1 MSIDTFSLA
10 RERWV
15 PVRELGGERSL
26 VSGCQALEGAERFV
40 LDVSDP
46 LEYAAVVRFLAAV
59 LSACGLGAASEE
71 EYRLR
76 CVGSVRVNWDRASR
90 WLAEH
95 ADDVDIL
102 HPQRPLF
109 QDHALRAL
117 SRVHA
122 LPVRYLDHTAAGALG
137 RPLLGDHRHL
147 YADLPALEPAR
158 AAVLLLTQ
166 QMWAIGGRL
175 RCSDATYG
183 TGSNYASGTAA
194 CGRLLWLPDGTL
206 ADALNWRAVPVSD
219 PCVPNWTYR
228 VRGGPK
234 ERLEPAGELDALT
247 WMSRRVLL
255 IGDGEGRIERAHY
268 AQGWH
273 RAPVAPDTPGGAEI
287 VFTGGGKALPCSA
300 LATPED
306 LVPIVDRWWQAAEGS
321 LPAQIRDVIRQTGC
335 SAPLMRVVGIAT
347 DQKKVLHLRDTRVP
361 ADLLTDERAAGAA
374 ELLNSLRFAMRQ
386 RDVHLG
392 DLAGSFLLTDPNF
405 RAADERERARLAAR
419 AHRFRAPSPGGKA
432 ADRQF
437 LYRFLTACVREKE
450 PDVTSLFITADTPAP
465 SELTPGQMLEKR
477 LHGIRAGVHSRG
489 LLGQMRLWAGAPNT
503 PNQASEVVTRDL
515 PADYRPA
522 AVWTAAL
529 YATHAQMYFS
539 SFGRTPLPRLMRAF
553 GSGKSFGP
561 QHGPTETQMKHLLAT
576 SRPALLLP
584 TLTNLVRYAAAHE
597 MTPSW
602 SALADDL
609 STWNAATRD
618 RWAAMF
624 YTSQPLTELAQI
636 GAHS

>member
-10 RERWV
+10 HGRWV
-15 PVRELGGERSL
+15 PVREPGGERSV

-40 LDVSDP
+40 LDVTDP

-59 LSACGLGAASEE
+59 LSASGLAPTSEE
-71 EYRLR
+71 AYGLR
-76 CVGSVRVNWDRASR
+76 CVGSVSVDWARAAR

-109 QDHALRAL
+109 QDHALRAVP
-117 SRVHA
+117 RVHG

-147 YADLPALEPAR
+147 HADLTALAPAR

-175 RCSDATYG
+175 RCSDAVYG
-183 TGSNYASGTAA
+183 AGSNYASGAAA

-206 ADALNWRAVPVSD
+206 ADALNWRAVPVGDSS
-219 PCVPNWTYR
+219 VPNWTYR

-247 WMSRRVLL
+247 WMPRRVLL
-255 IGDGEGRIERAHY
+255 IGDGEGRVERAHY

-273 RAPVAPDTPGGAEI
+273 RAPVGPDTPGGAEV
-287 VFTGGGKALPCSA
+287 VFTSGGKALPCSA

-306 LVPIVDRWWQAAEGS
+306 LVPVVDRWWQAGEGS
-321 LPAQIRDVIRQTGC
+321 LPARIRAVMRQTGC
-335 SAPLMRVVGIAT
+335 PAPLMRVVGIAT
-347 DQKKVLHLRDTRVP
+347 DQKKVLHLRDIRVP
-361 ADLLTDERAAGAA
+361 ADLLTDEQAAGAA
-374 ELLNSLRFAMRQ
+374 ELLSSLRFTMRK

-392 DLAGSFLLTDPNF
+392 DLAGAFLLADPHF
-405 RAADERERARLAAR
+405 LAAGERERGRLAAR
-419 AHRFRAPSPGGKA
+419 AYRFHAPSPGGKA

-437 LYRFLTACVREKE
+437 LYRFLTARVREKE
-450 PDVTSLFITADTPAP
+450 PGVTSLFITADTHAP
-465 SELTPGQMLEKR
+465 SELTPGQKLEKR
-477 LHGIRAGVHSRG
+477 LHGIRAGERSRG

-515 PADYRPA
+515 PAGYRAA

-529 YATHAQMYFS
+529 YATHAQMHRAS
-539 SFGRTPLPRLMRAF
+539 SSRTPLPRLMRAF

-602 SALADDL
+602 SALTDDL
-609 STWNAATRD
+609 SMWNAATRD

-624 YTSQPLTELAQI
+624 YTSQPLAELAQI
-636 GAHS
+636 GAQP